1 MAGLPHERE
10 HFGRDSLYVQQTLV
24 KAFYLAGRV
33 RDREALPDALT
44 ADCPHG
50 RGAGG
55 VGEQG
60 PHGFGHRGRVAHG
73 HEEAGDVRQHDLA

>member
-44 ADCPHG
+44 PGRPHG
-50 RGAGG
+50 RRAGG
-55 VGEQG
+55 VGEMDVLYHDRSPKQIG
-60 PHGFGHRGRVAHG
+60 PQSRNRLMVTHA
-73 HEEAGDVRQHDLA
+73 EL